1 MTRSQTPDPRDIE
14 KAVKAA
20 LLLDVQLTDA
30 AFYTKAGKNKTRLQN
45 MIDMSRQIRRDIE
58 ELQNELV
65 EKAS

>member
-1 MTRSQTPDPRDIE
+1 
-14 KAVKAA
+14 
-20 LLLDVQLTDA
+20 VQLTDA